1 MAKHKEAVPSETELI
16 GWAIPRIA
24 QGHYAFTD
32 DAEGRELWITDEPP
46 SVEEMEQ
53 ELLYQRPE
61 PASSLRPFES
71 KK

>member
-32 DAEGRELWITDEPP
+32 DAEGRELWITERTP

-61 PASSLRPFES
+61 PAKQPKAF
-71 KK
+71 